1 MGDLKIGI
9 LGEMNRNSANDSE
22 REAFPASRHRAG
34 IPIDIDVGQL
44 SARLVPGLSPPI
56 SHSRSFD
63 HRRLARL
70 PLTAIASAF
79 RCPTSTTRRLP
90 RVTPV

>member
-1 MGDLKIGI
+1 ML
-9 LGEMNRNSANDSE
+9 LPYAMLLVRY
-22 REAFPASRHRAG
+22 RAMSSLYYL
-34 IPIDIDVGQL
+34 IQV
-44 SARLVPGLSPPI
+44 I

-79 RCPTSTTRRLP
+79 RCPTRRLP
-90 RVTPV
+90 RGTPV